1 MAKRYYHPEL
11 DALRF
16 FAFASVFCDHLTFV
30 HAPWLQPIIEAGAF
44 GMCMFFMLSAYL
56 IITILL
62 REKES
67 TGKVDLPKFALRRV
81 LRIWPLYFLVL
92 FGGYALGRVTHGSAT
107 VPGHAVLA
115 FSFLVGNLYI
125 LHTGW
130 LGPVGSLWSLSVEEQ
145 FYLGIPAIVRLGGRR
160 GILTI
165 GVVSLAFA
173 YLVLLRLGI
182 HGAPSRVIWVN
193 SFVQFQF
200 FAAGGLLALWL
211 DRRTVRLSLIQ
222 RSVLAILGLA
232 SWLEAGHLF
241 PLHTLAAAKPL
252 PLLLAFFLVL
262 LGTFVL
268 FLSILDIQLPIPRPL
283 VYLGKISY
291 GLYLFFLFFLW
302 LIFDTVYLWPR
313 MMYFQNHKYLGIPL
327 ALGLTIATAALS
339 YHFFERPIL
348 KFKERF
354 ETIKTRPA

>member
-1 MAKRYYHPEL
+1 MTKRYYRPEL

-16 FAFASVFCDHLTFV
+16 FAFAAVFCDHLTFV
-30 HAPWLQPIIEAGAF
+30 HARWLQPIIEAGAF

-56 IITILL
+56 ILTILL
-62 REKES
+62 REKEA
-67 TGKVDLPKFALRRV
+67 TGKVDLPAFALRRV

-92 FGGYALGRVTHGSAT
+92 FSGYALGRVAHGSAT
-107 VPGHAVLA
+107 VPGHAILA

-145 FYLGIPAIVRLGGRR
+145 FYVAVPAIVRLGGRR

-165 GVVSLAFA
+165 SIGSLAFA
-173 YLVLLRLGI
+173 YIVLLRLGF

-200 FAAGGLLALWL
+200 FAAGGLMALWL
-211 DRRTVRLSLIQ
+211 DRRTVLLSLMQ
-222 RSVLAILGLA
+222 RAALAIAGLA
-232 SWLEAGHLF
+232 LWLWAGQLF
-241 PLHTLAAAKPL
+241 PLQTLAAARPL
-252 PLLLAFFLVL
+252 PLVLAFLLVL
-262 LGTFVL
+262 LGTFLL
-268 FLSILDIQLPIPRPL
+268 FIAILDIQLPIPRPL

-302 LIFDTVYLWPR
+302 LIFGTVYLWPR
-313 MMYFQNHKYLGIPL
+313 MMYFQSHKFLGIPL

>member
-1 MAKRYYHPEL
+1 MAKRYYRPEL

-16 FAFASVFCDHLTFV
+16 FAFLSVFCDHLTFV
-30 HAPWLQPIIEAGAF
+30 HARWLQPFIEAGAF

-67 TGKVDLPKFALRRV
+67 TGKVDLRKFAVRRV

-92 FGGYALGRVTHGSAT
+92 FSGYALGRFYHGSAT
-107 VPGHAVLA
+107 VSGNAVLA

-145 FYLGIPAIVRLGGRR
+145 FYLAVPAVTRIGGRR
-160 GILTI
+160 GVLTI
-165 GVVSLAFA
+165 GIVAISFA
-173 YLVLLRLGI
+173 YIVLLRLGF

-200 FAAGGLLALWL
+200 FAAGGLMALWL

-222 RSVLAILGLA
+222 RAALAVAGLA
-232 SWLEAGHLF
+232 SWFEAGKLF
-241 PLHTLAAAKPL
+241 PLQTLAAAKPL
-252 PLLLAFFLVL
+252 PLVSAFFLVL
-262 LGTFVL
+262 LGTFLIFISV
-268 FLSILDIQLPIPRPL
+268 LDIQVHIPRQL
-283 VYLGKISY
+283 IYLGKISY

-302 LIFDTVYLWPR
+302 LVFDTSDRLPR
-313 MMYFQNHKYLGIPL
+313 MIYFQHHKLIGIPL

-348 KFKERF
+348 KFKERY
-354 ETIKTRPA
+354 ETIHTRPA

>member
-1 MAKRYYHPEL
+1 
-11 DALRF
+11 
-16 FAFASVFCDHLTFV
+16 
-30 HAPWLQPIIEAGAF
+30 
-44 GMCMFFMLSAYL
+44 MFFMLSAYL

-62 REKES
+62 REKEA
-67 TGKVDLPKFALRRV
+67 TGKVDLRAFAVRRV

-92 FGGYALGRVTHGSAT
+92 FSGYALGRFAHGSAT

-115 FSFLVGNLYI
+115 FTFLVGNLYI
-125 LHTGW
+125 LHNGW
-130 LGPVGSLWSLSVEEQ
+130 MGPIGSLWSLSVEEQ
-145 FYLGIPAIVRLGGRR
+145 FYLAVPAIVRLGGRR

-165 GVVSLAFA
+165 GMVALSFA
-173 YLVLLRLGI
+173 YIVLLRLGF

-200 FAAGGLLALWL
+200 FAAGGLMALWL
-211 DRRTVRLSLIQ
+211 DRRTVRLSLTQ
-222 RSVLAILGLA
+222 RAALAVIGLA
-232 SWLEAGHLF
+232 SWFEAGKLF
-241 PLHTLAAAKPL
+241 PLQTLAAAKPL
-252 PLLLAFFLVL
+252 PLVLAFLLVL
-262 LGTFVL
+262 CGTFLIFISV
-268 FLSILDIQLPIPRPL
+268 LDIQVHIPRPV

-313 MMYFQNHKYLGIPL
+313 MMYFQSHKFLGIPL

-354 ETIKTRPA
+354 EAIHTRPA

>member
-1 MAKRYYHPEL
+1 MTKRYYRPEL

-30 HAPWLQPIIEAGAF
+30 QARWFQPIVEAGAF

-62 REKES
+62 REQET
-67 TGKVDLPKFALRRV
+67 TGTVNLRAFAIRRI

-92 FGGYALGRVTHGSAT
+92 FSGYALGRFYHGNAT
-107 VPGHAVLA
+107 VSGHAVLA

-130 LGPVGSLWSLSVEEQ
+130 MGPVGSLWSLSVEEQ
-145 FYLGIPAIVRLGGRR
+145 FYLAVPAIVRLGGSR
-160 GILTI
+160 GIITI
-165 GVVSLAFA
+165 GIVAISFA
-173 YLVLLRLGI
+173 YIVLLRLGF

-200 FAAGGLLALWL
+200 FAAGGLMALWL
-211 DRRTVRLSLIQ
+211 NRRTVRLSLKQ
-222 RSVLAILGLA
+222 RAALAIVGLA
-232 SWLEAGHLF
+232 SWLEAGQLF
-241 PLHTLAAAKPL
+241 PLQTLRAARPL
-252 PLLLAFFLVL
+252 PLVSAYALVL
-262 LGTFVL
+262 LGTFL
-268 FLSILDIQLPIPRPL
+268 IFISILDIQVRIPRPL

-302 LIFDTVYLWPR
+302 LIFDTSDRLPR
-313 MMYFQNHKYLGIPL
+313 MLYFQHHKLVGIPL

-354 ETIKTRPA
+354 ETIHTRPA

>member
-1 MAKRYYHPEL
+1 MAKRYYRPEL

-16 FAFASVFCDHLTFV
+16 FAFASVFFDHLTFIQARWIRPFV
-30 HAPWLQPIIEAGAF
+30 EAGAF

-62 REKES
+62 REKE
-67 TGKVDLPKFALRRV
+67 TAGTVNLRAFAIRRV
-81 LRIWPLYFLVL
+81 LRIWPLYFFVL
-92 FGGYALGRVTHGSAT
+92 FGCYILGRYLHGSAT
-107 VPGHAVLA
+107 VSGHAVLA

-145 FYLGIPAIVRLGGRR
+145 FYLAVPAIVRLGGRR
-160 GILTI
+160 GILII
-165 GVVSLAFA
+165 GITAISFA
-173 YLVLLRLGI
+173 YIVLLRLGF

-200 FAAGGLLALWL
+200 FAAGGLMALWL
-211 DRRTVRLSLIQ
+211 DGRTVRLSLKLRAALSLI
-222 RSVLAILGLA
+222 GLA
-232 SWLEAGHLF
+232 SWFEAAKLF
-241 PLHTLAAAKPL
+241 PLHYLAAAKPL
-252 PLLLAFFLVL
+252 PLLSAWLLVL
-262 LGTFVL
+262 TGTFLL
-268 FLSILDIQLPIPRPL
+268 FLSILDIPVTIPRPL

-291 GLYLFFLFFLW
+291 GLYLFFLLFLW
-302 LIFDTVYLWPR
+302 LIFDTVYLSPR
-313 MMYFQNHKYLGIPL
+313 MMYFQSHKQIGIPL
-327 ALGLTIATAALS
+327 AFVLTVATAALS

-354 ETIKTRPA
+354 ETIHTRPA